1 MSGDG
6 VIKAEI
12 NGIVKDIGEK
22 DNLPTDGSP
31 FLTVAGSEGLYVKGY
46 LSELQ
51 LEDIKVGQTVYAYS
65 WESGNN
71 FEASIT
77 EISTYPSKNYEAY
90 GEGNPNVSYYP
101 YTAYIE
107 NTEGLHNG
115 EYVDLT
121 MTPNRGGEESDSIY
135 IEKAYVRDEDNRK
148 YVLKQDSNNCLVK
161 QYVKTGKTLYGS
173 SVEIVSG
180 LTKED
185 KIAFPYGKS
194 AKEGVKVKTTE

>member
-1 MSGDG
+1 MKNLS
-6 VIKAEI
+6 
-12 NGIVKDIGEK
+12 EK

-46 LSELQ
+46 LTELQ
-51 LEDIKVGQTVYAYS
+51 LEDIQVGQTIYAYS

-71 FEASIT
+71 FEATIT
-77 EISTYPSKNYEAY
+77 EISNYPEANYESW

-121 MTPNRGGEESDSIY
+121 MTPNNGGDVSDTIC
-135 IEKAYVRDEDNRK
+135 IEKAYVREEDNRK
-148 YVLKQDSNNCLVK
+148 YVLKADKNNLLVK
-161 QYVKTGKTLYGS
+161 QYVKTGRTIYGS
-173 SVEIVSG
+173 SVEILSG
-180 LTKED
+180 LSMED
-185 KIAFPYGKS
+185 RIAFPYGKN
-194 AKEGVKVKTTE
+194 AKEGVKVKEAE